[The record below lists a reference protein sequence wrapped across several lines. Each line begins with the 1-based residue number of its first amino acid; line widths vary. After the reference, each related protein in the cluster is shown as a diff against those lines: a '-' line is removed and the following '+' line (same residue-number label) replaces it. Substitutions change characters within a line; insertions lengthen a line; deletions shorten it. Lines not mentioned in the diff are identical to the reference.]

1 VNLPFRPKKYRLRT
15 RFVTAMSIT
24 LLPLAIL
31 AGGSFFALN
40 LATKLLGEVIEDP
53 VREMH
58 AVMHLQ
64 GLIGSQLSI
73 YQHLS
78 TYHLHDRMTAPQ
90 LDDDVSTTLEKALA
104 TPTLAP
110 DQRTALEGTRHQWQ
124 AAMSLTKQLETNF
137 TSIETPEAQQSMATL
152 VGHLRSALQHLHHT
166 HMGIRNEMNQ
176 RLSLANTM
184 EQRVL
189 WLIGAL
195 FVVGFGIVA
204 LGSFM
209 LTHSIL
215 SPLNQLEQGASRFGE
230 GRFDHRVD
238 VDSDDEMGELA
249 MTFNAMAS
257 KIQDAYS
264 ELAFLSSHD
273 GLTGLYNHKAF
284 QERLVE
290 EVERAERYGHS
301 VALLMLDID
310 HFKQINDTHGHPA
323 GDAVLRMVA
332 EFMRGHVR
340 PSDHVARYGGEEFT
354 ILLPHASQSGAL
366 TSAER
371 LRRTIE
377 TRAVQVTKEV
387 MLKVTVSIGVAVFP
401 DDVLSADK
409 LISAAD
415 HALYA
420 AKQAGRNRV
429 RTALP
434 ELPQAGQG

>member
-1 VNLPFRPKKYRLRT
+1 VNLPFHPKKRRLRT
-15 RFVTAMSIT
+15 RFIIAMGIT

-58 AVMHLQ
+58 TVMHLQ

-78 TYHLHDRMTAPQ
+78 TYHLHDRLTAPQ
-90 LDDDVSTTLEKALA
+90 LNDDVNATLDKALG
-104 TPTLAP
+104 TPTLAS
-110 DQRTALEGTRHQWQ
+110 DQRKALEDTQRQWQ
-124 AAMSLTKQLETNF
+124 AAMSLARQLEANF
-137 TSIETPEAQQSMATL
+137 TSIKPPEAQEGMATL
-152 VGHLRSALQHLHHT
+152 VGHLRSALQHLRHT
-166 HMGIRNEMNQ
+166 HMDIRKEMNE
-176 RLSLANTM
+176 RLGLANTV
-184 EQRVL
+184 ERRVL
-189 WLIGAL
+189 WLIAAL
-195 FVVGFGIVA
+195 FVAGFGIVG

-215 SPLNQLEQGASRFGE
+215 SPLNQLERGASRFGE

-238 VDSDDEMGELA
+238 VDSDDELGELA
-249 MTFNAMAS
+249 MTFNTMAG

-323 GDAVLRMVA
+323 GDAVLRMIA
-332 EFMRGHVR
+332 DLMSSHVR

-354 ILLPHASQSGAL
+354 ILLPHATQSGAL

-401 DDVLSADK
+401 DDALSADK

-415 HALYA
+415 DALYA

-429 RTALP
+429 RAALP
-434 ELPQAGQG
+434 DLPQARQG